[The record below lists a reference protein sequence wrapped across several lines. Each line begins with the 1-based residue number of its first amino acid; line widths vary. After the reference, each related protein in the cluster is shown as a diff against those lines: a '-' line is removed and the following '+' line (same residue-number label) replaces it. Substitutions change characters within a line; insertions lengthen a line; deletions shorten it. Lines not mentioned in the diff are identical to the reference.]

1 MRYRPRVV
9 ELDPALDAPA
19 ILRALRGERGLVAF
33 DSASG
38 EPREWSL
45 ILFDPLAPTPASR
58 GAETSAIRGI
68 DDARAAHARLEL
80 APGDAVPGP
89 FHGGFAG
96 AFAYD
101 LGVHGER
108 HETLPDD
115 AWRSPRAVGGLYV
128 DFVVR
133 DERAGRTWLVVGD
146 GAFEDRPRVDA
157 RIERLRARLA
167 VPTARASTP
176 LPRTDGPLVR
186 HTSAEEH
193 RARVE
198 RLREHVAAGDF
209 YQANLSHR
217 FTRRVTGDP
226 LDLYLALR
234 VRNPAPYMGY
244 LEWDASSVAEGRLA
258 RGALLSASPELLLE
272 FDGHSART
280 RPIKGTSARHAD
292 PARDRASAEA
302 LVASEKDRAE
312 LAMIVDLERNDLG
325 RCARAGGVR
334 VERFAHLESYA
345 RVHHLTADVVAEPA
359 PGVDAFD
366 LIAALFPG
374 GSITGAPKLAA
385 MDAIARLEGEG
396 RGFFTGSMGF
406 VDARGHAAWNIL
418 IRTLVWRPLDDA
430 AGNVSGRGG
439 AGELSFHVGG
449 GITWLSDAAA
459 EERETLAKA
468 AALIEML
475 DALDA
480 DTDRARD
487 GRGER

>member
-1 MRYRPRVV
+1 MC
-9 ELDPALDAPA
+9 
-19 ILRALRGERGLVAF
+19 
-33 DSASG
+33 
-38 EPREWSL
+38 
-45 ILFDPLAPTPASR
+45 
-58 GAETSAIRGI
+58 
-68 DDARAAHARLEL
+68 
-80 APGDAVPGP
+80 
-89 FHGGFAG
+89 
-96 AFAYD
+96 
-101 LGVHGER
+101 
-108 HETLPDD
+108 
-115 AWRSPRAVGGLYV
+115 
-128 DFVVR
+128 
-133 DERAGRTWLVVGD
+133 
-146 GAFEDRPRVDA
+146 
-157 RIERLRARLA
+157 
-167 VPTARASTP
+167 
-176 LPRTDGPLVR
+176 
-186 HTSAEEH
+186 
-193 RARVE
+193 
-198 RLREHVAAGDF
+198 
-209 YQANLSHR
+209 
-217 FTRRVTGDP
+217 
-226 LDLYLALR
+226 LALR

-272 FDGHSART
+272 FDGHTART

-325 RCARAGGVR
+325 RCARPGGVR

-374 GSITGAPKLAA
+374 GSITGAPKLAS
-385 MDAIARLEGEG
+385 MEAIARLEGEG

-418 IRTLVWRPLDDA
+418 IRTLVWRPTEDPA
-430 AGNVSGRGG
+430 VRAIGRSEP
-439 AGELSFHVGG
+439 GEVSFHVGG

-480 DTDRARD
+480 DRTGATARARD
-487 GRGER
+487 PRGDR